1 MYFSNE
7 PCTSKPKHGAISQW
21 LNSHGCTLWTRLGR
35 LSMYIY
41 LLHVPVI
48 LFCKHL
54 IVMDNCI
61 TGSMLILA
69 VTVAFCLLAAAV
81 RESPTRA

>member
-1 MYFSNE
+1 
-7 PCTSKPKHGAISQW
+7 
-21 LNSHGCTLWTRLGR
+21 
-35 LSMYIY
+35 MYIY

-81 RESPTRA
+81 RESPARV